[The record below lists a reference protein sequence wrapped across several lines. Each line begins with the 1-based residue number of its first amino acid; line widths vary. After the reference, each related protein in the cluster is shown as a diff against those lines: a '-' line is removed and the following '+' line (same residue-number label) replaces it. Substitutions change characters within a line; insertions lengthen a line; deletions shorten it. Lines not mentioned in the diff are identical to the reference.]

1 MTKQNPQKVGNKC
14 EIKVTVPSRMNTNK
28 ADKLEAEGE
37 DKLRSI
43 RRIVEIASRRT
54 LPVKRTQSFELPPW
68 LLTEIRVTRTL
79 RRVLTSKKVGPLRPV
94 IYRRELKTE
103 RDIERMRG
111 RASTKQKAT
120 RVSMTRSSDPC
131 CSRDLE
137 PTPVR
142 PSNLCDSRDTDRTSE
157 SERFKDVEQSR
168 TRDIEPKTHGKNSPR
183 DPEPA
188 KSRTKE
194 PHKRFQKLEPQPDYI
209 PLYESESS
217 SRSDSSDDQDT

>member
-1 MTKQNPQKVGNKC
+1 MTKQNPQKVGKKC

-28 ADKLEAEGE
+28 TDKLEGQEAEGE

-103 RDIERMRG
+103 RDI
-111 RASTKQKAT
+111 
-120 RVSMTRSSDPC
+120 
-131 CSRDLE
+131 
-137 PTPVR
+137 
-142 PSNLCDSRDTDRTSE
+142 
-157 SERFKDVEQSR
+157 
-168 TRDIEPKTHGKNSPR
+168 
-183 DPEPA
+183 
-188 KSRTKE
+188 
-194 PHKRFQKLEPQPDYI
+194 
-209 PLYESESS
+209 
-217 SRSDSSDDQDT
+217 